1 LHGLREYGRLRGVE
15 INEKSPE
22 AQEQKVP
29 RFPRKKMEKS
39 DSPEILEL
47 AASE

>member
-1 LHGLREYGRLRGVE
+1 LREFRKFHGVE

-22 AQEQKVP
+22 AQEQKAP
-29 RFPRKKMEKS
+29 RFPRKKKQKS
-39 DSPEILEL
+39 ESPEILEL